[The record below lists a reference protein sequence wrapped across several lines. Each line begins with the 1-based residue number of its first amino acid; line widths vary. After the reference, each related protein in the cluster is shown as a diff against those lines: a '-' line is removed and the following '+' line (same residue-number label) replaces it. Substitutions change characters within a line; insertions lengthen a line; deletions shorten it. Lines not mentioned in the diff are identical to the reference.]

1 MKDLVNEFLEI
12 IGEVFSTVFGFIYDF
27 IFEDMI
33 DFISG
38 IGSKIFYTF
47 SDYVESGN
55 FLVLI
60 LGLIV
65 FMTLFKVVISII
77 RGWTYAEYNNCFQCY
92 YQNDEYTL
100 EFFSVQLHNLS
111 IIYSFVPWWSYSVY
125 SK

>member
-1 MKDLVNEFLEI
+1 MKDLINEFLEI

-77 RGWTYAEYNNCFQCY
+77 RG
-92 YQNDEYTL
+92 
-100 EFFSVQLHNLS
+100 
-111 IIYSFVPWWSYSVY
+111 
-125 SK
+125 